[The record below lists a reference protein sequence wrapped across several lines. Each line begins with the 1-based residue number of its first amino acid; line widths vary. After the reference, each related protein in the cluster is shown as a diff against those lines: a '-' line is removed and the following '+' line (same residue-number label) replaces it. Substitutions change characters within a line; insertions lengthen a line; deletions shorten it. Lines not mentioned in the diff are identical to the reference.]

1 MPDIVVGKDA
11 YMRVDNETTFA
22 KARNMGTAETLN
34 TTAVRSNA
42 AVKASANGDGD
53 AYDCYR
59 SFFAFDTSGV
69 TVKPNSATLK
79 LYGYQYTTA
88 DVIIIKVDAGATGDS
103 DSDFVAGD
111 YSKTGTFD
119 ASTAYSAEIATWSTT
134 GYNEITLNATALA
147 DMKSLSE
154 FKIAL
159 IEHDYDYLK
168 AVPANSL
175 TRRSDRHS

>member
-11 YMRVDNETTFA
+11 RMKVDNETTFA

-59 SFFAFDTSGV
+59 SFFAFDTSAV
-69 TVKPNSATLK
+69 TAEPTSATLK
-79 LYGYQYTTA
+79 LYGYQYN
-88 DVIIIKVDAGATGDS
+88 DGDLIIIKVDASATGDS
-103 DSDFVAGD
+103 DSDWAATD

-119 ASTAYSAEIATWSTT
+119 ASTAYSAKITTWNAAADAS
-134 GYNEITLNATALA
+134 GLNEITLNATALA
-147 DMKSLSE
+147 DMNSLSE
-154 FKIAL
+154 FNPRKFI
-159 IEHDYDYLK
+159 K
-168 AVPANSL
+168 WRFNSNK
-175 TRRSDRHS
+175 